1 MPGQQCAD
9 DRAMTIDWK
18 KFWWLPGFAAG
29 FLMIGVPYWLT
40 PYGKDDH
47 PNPLLGAG
55 LLVVIAA
62 AALTRFY
69 FGKPTLHVAAVMG
82 STFPVAVK
90 VRVAV
95 EVSLDPTS
103 HNLWPF
109 EVVITSFVG
118 GAAALAGTLL
128 GALASWW
135 SRRGQPASG
144 R

>member
-1 MPGQQCAD
+1 
-9 DRAMTIDWK
+9 MTIDRK

-29 FLMIGVPYWLT
+29 FLALGVPYWLT
-40 PYGKDDH
+40 PYGKADH

-69 FGKPTLHVAAVMG
+69 SGKPTLQVAAVMG
-82 STFPVAVK
+82 SAFPVAVM

-118 GAAALAGTLL
+118 GAAALAGTLPV
-128 GALASWW
+128 ALMSWL
-135 SRRGQPASG
+135 SRRGST
-144 R
+144 